1 MVDISYF
8 IPKGEENAV
17 TSKFIEAQTGLKG
30 SEIRHLVNISRQDG
44 VPICSGCKGYFVA
57 RNEEEITHTV
67 NSFNSRIRKMAKARD
82 GIINSQLKNIQTRC
96 DENG

>member
-1 MVDISYF
+1 MVDVLKF

-17 TSKFIEAQTGLKG
+17 TSKYLEAQTGLCG
-30 SEIRHLVNISRQDG
+30 SDIRHIINISRQEG
-44 VPICSGCKGYFVA
+44 IPICSSKKGYFIA

-96 DENG
+96 DDNG